1 MDNILGHEELSEII
15 SSITERISREILLA
29 NRTGNLEE
37 VLMKYNHLIEKKE
50 DNDQIFISTNRARLL
65 ILGFSQ
71 ISKNDIFLTLKHYG
85 IPSSSV
91 EIIDE
96 ESKIAQ
102 FDVNSLMYSQIYTDL
117 FIGPIKHSMKG
128 KGDYESIIEYVK
140 ANENSFPKLGLLLVN
155 GELKITKT
163 SLKVAVENS
172 KIIRLFN

>member
-1 MDNILGHEELSEII
+1 MIDWFL
-15 SSITERISREILLA
+15 
-29 NRTGNLEE
+29 
-37 VLMKYNHLIEKKE
+37 K
-50 DNDQIFISTNRARLL
+50 TNWQKR
-65 ILGFSQ
+65 
-71 ISKNDIFLTLKHYG
+71 

-102 FDVNSLMYSQIYTDL
+102 FDVNSLMYYQTYTDL

-128 KGDYESIIEYVK
+128 KGNYESIIEYVK

-163 SLKVAVENS
+163 SLKSAVENS
-172 KIIRLFN
+172 KIILLFN